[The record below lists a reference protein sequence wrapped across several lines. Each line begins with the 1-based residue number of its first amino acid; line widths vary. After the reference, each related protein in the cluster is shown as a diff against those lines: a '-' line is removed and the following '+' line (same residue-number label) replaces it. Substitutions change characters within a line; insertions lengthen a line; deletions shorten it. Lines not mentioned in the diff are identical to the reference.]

1 MKVPVFLFPRNCFLP
16 YSYYLSTTSHFSAFS
31 ISTAMKNL
39 KPPRLRKGDV
49 IGIIAPA
56 STPSAHEKID
66 KGVQYLE
73 HLGYRVKVGKH
84 VMAQHGYLA
93 GTDEQRAEDLNDML
107 RDRAVRAIFAIRG
120 GYGTPRL
127 LHLVD
132 YRAVRR
138 DPKILVGYSDLTAL
152 QLALYRRAGLVTFSG
167 PMVAVEMWDSIDPF
181 TEEHFWRVIT
191 SPARIGSLQNPD
203 GERLIP
209 YNRGK
214 ASGRLLGGNFSL
226 LASLLGTR
234 FAPNL
239 RHAILVLEDVDEAPH
254 RVDRM
259 FTQLYHA
266 GITATINGLVLGT
279 FTDCVPS
286 DPSKPH
292 LTISQVIEDA
302 VRRFRCPIL
311 SNLQYGHIARK
322 LTLPIGIQAVLDS
335 RSGTLK
341 LQEGAVS

>member
-1 MKVPVFLFPRNCFLP
+1 MN
-16 YSYYLSTTSHFSAFS
+16 T
-31 ISTAMKNL
+31 L
-39 KPPRLRKGDV
+39 KPPRLRKGNL
-49 IGIIAPA
+49 IGIISPA
-56 STPSAHEKID
+56 STPSAQEKID
-66 KGVQYLE
+66 KGVRYLE
-73 HLGYRVKVGKH
+73 SLGYRVKIGKH

-107 RDRAVRAIFAIRG
+107 RDRSVRAIFTIRG

-132 YRAVRR
+132 YRAARR
-138 DPKILVGYSDLTAL
+138 DPKILVGYSDVTGL
-152 QLALYRRAGLVTFSG
+152 QLALYRKTGLVTFSG

-191 SPARIGSLQNPD
+191 SSARIGTLRNPE

-214 ASGRLLGGNFSL
+214 ATGRLLGGNFSL
-226 LASLLGTR
+226 LASLMGTR
-234 FAPNL
+234 YLPNL

-259 FTQLYHA
+259 FMQLYHA
-266 GITATINGLVLGT
+266 GIATTINGLVLGA
-279 FTDCVPS
+279 FTDCIPS
-286 DPSKPH
+286 DPSTPH
-292 LTISQVIEDA
+292 LTISQVIGDA
-302 VRRFRCPIL
+302 VLHMRCPVL
-311 SNLQYGHIARK
+311 SNLQYGHIQKK
-322 LTLPIGIQAVLDS
+322 LTLPFGIRALVDS